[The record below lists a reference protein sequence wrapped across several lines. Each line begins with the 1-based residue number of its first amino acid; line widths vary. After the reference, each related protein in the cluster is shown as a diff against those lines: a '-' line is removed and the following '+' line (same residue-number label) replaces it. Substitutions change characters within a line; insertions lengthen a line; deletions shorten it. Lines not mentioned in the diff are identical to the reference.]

1 MRVEQSAQL
10 EAIRLRDQEEMSLS
24 KQFGPKK
31 AKEIA
36 EKKYRYS
43 SGGTTERDSENIMKA
58 PSHTRGD
65 FLRYPHFKI
74 RERLAAIYNR
84 QVEEDVEVRKILE
97 MKKAA
102 ILDAE
107 KRQDE
112 PLDDS
117 KLVDVIFDFLPRSD
131 SVNEQAAPT
140 AFKDL
145 ELRRD
150 ANLNSEA
157 EGSIPSV
164 PHDHSEDLSQYTFQK
179 FAATYFQGTS
189 P

>member
-1 MRVEQSAQL
+1 M
-10 EAIRLRDQEEMSLS
+10 
-24 KQFGPKK
+24 
-31 AKEIA
+31 
-36 EKKYRYS
+36 
-43 SGGTTERDSENIMKA
+43 
-58 PSHTRGD
+58 
-65 FLRYPHFKI
+65 
-74 RERLAAIYNR
+74 
-84 QVEEDVEVRKILE
+84 EVRKILE

-145 ELRRD
+145 ELPRD
-150 ANLNSEA
+150 ANLSSEA

-164 PHDHSEDLSQYTFQK
+164 PQDHSEDLSQYTFQK
-179 FAATYFQGTS
+179 FAATYFQGKRDPS
-189 P
+189 SDSIRHFRSSF

>member
-1 MRVEQSAQL
+1 MFV
-10 EAIRLRDQEEMSLS
+10 
-24 KQFGPKK
+24 F
-31 AKEIA
+31 
-36 EKKYRYS
+36 
-43 SGGTTERDSENIMKA
+43 
-58 PSHTRGD
+58 
-65 FLRYPHFKI
+65 

-102 ILDAE
+102 IADAE

-140 AFKDL
+140 AFKG
-145 ELRRD
+145 LRRFLMLHTYKLFVQW
-150 ANLNSEA
+150 LNNFEEKPCGCWRYFRNCRTIGLLKYSKFEYI
-157 EGSIPSV
+157 GLV
-164 PHDHSEDLSQYTFQK
+164 PQHIIIRPLLPLSGNCK
-179 FAATYFQGTS
+179 IHKV
-189 P
+189 

>member
-1 MRVEQSAQL
+1 MRDNSDDDGCVPYQL
-10 EAIRLRDQEEMSLS
+10 LN
-24 KQFGPKK
+24 
-31 AKEIA
+31 
-36 EKKYRYS
+36 
-43 SGGTTERDSENIMKA
+43 GGSDASC
-58 PSHTRGD
+58 
-65 FLRYPHFKI
+65 FFPHC

-102 ILDAE
+102 IADAE

-140 AFKDL
+140 AFKG
-145 ELRRD
+145 R
-150 ANLNSEA
+150 
-157 EGSIPSV
+157 
-164 PHDHSEDLSQYTFQK
+164 
-179 FAATYFQGTS
+179 AATLPRPRHGLKSSKIFF
-189 P
+189 